1 MRKTVHVCKRLA
13 IAVVIC
19 LAWGSVAQPYETGEV
34 TNGGTITGKVT
45 LRGPTPEP
53 RAIPMVL
60 YASGDFCKK
69 ISNGEGVVL
78 LREFNV
84 DGAGGLQDAV
94 VAVQNV
100 ARGKSF
106 RYRDTELVTVNCMF
120 HPSEVPENEQFEI
133 QDGRLVHIH
142 PLVTVMRN
150 HAQVS
155 VTNRDPIDHALQVY
169 QPEKGNRVMSFPI
182 PIASRRPSNGYVA
195 LEAEKQIVQMI
206 CEMHEYMQTWAW
218 VVDNP
223 YFERTKRDGSFAIDK
238 LPPGTYKV
246 TVWHPHLKVI
256 EKMVTVPP
264 NGTVSLDFEFD
275 ATQVVRPIYET
286 QKQFRILPER
296 DPTVDLK
303 GCEGP
308 YCVRQEHEH
317 HE

>member
-1 MRKTVHVCKRLA
+1 MKTLLRNFNGWALA
-13 IAVVIC
+13 VMIC
-19 LAWGSVAQPYETGEV
+19 LVWASVSRAYEAGEV
-34 TNGGTITGKVT
+34 ANGGTITGKVT

-60 YASGDFCKK
+60 YPFGDFCKK

-94 VAVQNV
+94 AAVQGV
-100 ARGKSF
+100 VRGKSF

-120 HPSEVPENEQFEI
+120 HPLEVPENEQFEV
-133 QDGRLVHIH
+133 QDGRLVHVH

-150 HAQVS
+150 HAQLY
-155 VTNRDPIDHALQVY
+155 VTNRDPIDHAAQVY
-169 QPEKGNRVMSFPI
+169 QPEKGNRVLSFPV
-182 PIASRRPSNGYVA
+182 PVAFRGPSSGYVE
-195 LEAEKQIVQMI
+195 LEAGRRIVQII

-223 YFERTKRDGSFAIDK
+223 YFARTKKDGSFTIDK

-246 TVWHPHLKVI
+246 TVWHPHLKPI
-256 EKMVTVPP
+256 EKIVTVPADGAVP
-264 NGTVSLDFEFD
+264 LDFEFD
-275 ATQVVRPIYET
+275 AAQVVRPIYET
-286 QKQFRILPER
+286 QKQFRITPER
-296 DPTVDLK
+296 DPTVDLM

-308 YCVRQEHEH
+308 YCVRQEHH
-317 HE
+317 